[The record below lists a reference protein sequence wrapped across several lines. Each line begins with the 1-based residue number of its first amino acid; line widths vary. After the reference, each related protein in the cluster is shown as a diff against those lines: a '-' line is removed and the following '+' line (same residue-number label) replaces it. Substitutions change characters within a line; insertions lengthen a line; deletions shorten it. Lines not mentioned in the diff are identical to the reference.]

1 MMFNWFDSLMLLTV
15 AVFAIIGFARGAVGT
30 VLSLVGGIVSMII
43 SYALGTNL
51 APWIYENFIR
61 PGVDEKITNTIS
73 DAISNGVANIGDSV
87 FNSFPPFLWEFCDS
101 KDIINSLNS
110 ITGSSVEELSGYAS
124 NIIHNAAAPVYIA
137 VIRVCVICILFAV
150 ISIIIGILCR
160 VANIVNK
167 IPIVGTANRIVGL
180 IIGLVYGI
188 LIVFIAVFAMSV
200 FMPAIDKEGK
210 VTENIQTNSFLFDL
224 ISDGR
229 EKFYGYV
236 SFEDT
241 DDYDESY
248 DEDGEVYYDE

>member
-101 KDIINSLNS
+101 EDIINSLNS
-110 ITGSSVEELSGYAS
+110 ITGSSVEELPGYAS
-124 NIIHNAAAPVYIA
+124 NIIHNAAAPVQE
-137 VIRVCVICILFAV
+137 R
-150 ISIIIGILCR
+150 R
-160 VANIVNK
+160 W
-167 IPIVGTANRIVGL
+167 
-180 IIGLVYGI
+180 
-188 LIVFIAVFAMSV
+188 
-200 FMPAIDKEGK
+200 
-210 VTENIQTNSFLFDL
+210 Q
-224 ISDGR
+224 GR
-229 EKFYGYV
+229 R
-236 SFEDT
+236 
-241 DDYDESY
+241 
-248 DEDGEVYYDE
+248 